1 MNIIDFIWNDIL
13 IGPIM
18 NGLIVLAH
26 SVSDNY
32 GVAIILFTLIVRVI
46 TYPLTLR
53 QLRATRG
60 MQEMQPRMQEI
71 QKKYKDPKRRQEELM
86 KVYRE
91 AGFNPL
97 GCLWPLLVQMPIWIA
112 LYQVLRR
119 TLGDTPEQ
127 LLRLSAD
134 LYDWAYITSAIPIN
148 REFLFWDLGASSLQ
162 QSLPLAI
169 LVGATAYIQQKVS
182 TARMGPRDERSESM
196 NRTMLWMMPFM
207 FGFFTLQVPAGLGLY
222 WLVTSIFTIITSYYY
237 YFYRQGLTWSWKWL
251 LSSEPLPTP
260 AAAVAAAGGGTAVV
274 AATAETVED
283 DESDGDGAA
292 TPQAERP
299 PRRQTSAARR
309 RRQRRRRANRSR

>member
-1 MNIIDFIWNDIL
+1 MDILDFIWNDIL

-18 NGLIVLAH
+18 NGLIVIAH
-26 SVSDNY
+26 AVDDNY

-53 QLRATRG
+53 QLRATRS

-127 LLRLSAD
+127 LLRLSSD
-134 LYDWAYITSAIPIN
+134 LYDWSYITSAIPIN
-148 REFLFWDLGASSLQ
+148 RDFLFFDLGSSSLE

-222 WLVTSIFTIITSYYY
+222 WLVTSIFTILTSWYY
-237 YFYRQGLTWSWKWL
+237 YFYRQGLKWSWKWL
-251 LSSEPLPTP
+251 LSSEPLPAP
-260 AAAVAAAGGGTAVV
+260 AAAAASADGEAVAASTASTEVDEAGGEAS
-274 AATAETVED
+274 E
-283 DESDGDGAA
+283 
-292 TPQAERP
+292 PERP
-299 PRRQTSAARR
+299 QRRTTSAARR

>member
-1 MNIIDFIWNDIL
+1 MEIIDFIWNDIL
-13 IGPIM
+13 LGPIM
-18 NGLIVLAH
+18 NGLIVIAH
-26 SVSDNY
+26 AVGDNY
-32 GVAIILFTLIVRVI
+32 GVAIILFTLIVRVL

-53 QLRATRG
+53 QLRATRS

-71 QKKYKDPKRRQEELM
+71 QKKYKDPRRRQEELM

-97 GCLWPLLVQMPIWIA
+97 GCIWPLLVQMPIWIA

-127 LLRLSAD
+127 LLRLSSD
-134 LYDWAYITSAIPIN
+134 LYDWSYITSAIPIN
-148 REFLFWDLGASSLQ
+148 RDFLFWDLGSSSLE

-169 LVGATAYIQQKVS
+169 MVGVTAYIQQKVS

-222 WLVTSIFTIITSYYY
+222 WLVTSIFTIITSWYY
-237 YFYRQGLTWSWKWL
+237 YFYRQGLTWSWRWL

-260 AAAVAAAGGGTAVV
+260 AGAAAGVS
-274 AATAETVED
+274 ATPVIESSATSTDDVEEAETSQ
-283 DESDGDGAA
+283 SDR
-292 TPQAERP
+292 PQ
-299 PRRQTSAARR
+299 RRSSSAARR

>member
-1 MNIIDFIWNDIL
+1 MDILDFIWNDIL

-18 NGLIVLAH
+18 NGLIVIAH
-26 SVSDNY
+26 AVDDNY
-32 GVAIILFTLIVRVI
+32 GVAIILFTLIVRVV

-53 QLRATRG
+53 QLRATRS

-127 LLRLSAD
+127 LLRLSSD

-148 REFLFWDLGASSLQ
+148 RDFLFWDLGSSSLE

-169 LVGATAYIQQKVS
+169 MVGATAYIQQKVS

-222 WLVTSIFTIITSYYY
+222 WLVTSIFTILTSYYY
-237 YFYRQGLTWSWKWL
+237 YFYRQGLKWS
-251 LSSEPLPTP
+251 
-260 AAAVAAAGGGTAVV
+260 
-274 AATAETVED
+274 
-283 DESDGDGAA
+283 
-292 TPQAERP
+292 
-299 PRRQTSAARR
+299 
-309 RRQRRRRANRSR
+309 

>member
-1 MNIIDFIWNDIL
+1 MDILDFIWNDIL

-18 NGLIVLAH
+18 NGLIVIAH
-26 SVSDNY
+26 AVDDNY

-53 QLRATRG
+53 QLRATRS

-127 LLRLSAD
+127 LLRLSSD
-134 LYDWAYITSAIPIN
+134 LYDWSYITSAIPIN
-148 REFLFWDLGASSLQ
+148 RDFLFFDLGSSSLE

-222 WLVTSIFTIITSYYY
+222 WLVTSIFTILTSWYY
-237 YFYRQGLTWSWKWL
+237 YFYRQGLKWSWKWL
-251 LSSEPLPTP
+251 LSSEPLPAP
-260 AAAVAAAGGGTAVV
+260 AAAAASADGEAVAASAASTEVDEAGGEAS
-274 AATAETVED
+274 E
-283 DESDGDGAA
+283 
-292 TPQAERP
+292 PERP
-299 PRRQTSAARR
+299 QRRTTSAARR

>member
-1 MNIIDFIWNDIL
+1 MEIIDFIWNDIL
-13 IGPIM
+13 LGPIM
-18 NGLIVLAH
+18 NGLIVIAH
-26 SVSDNY
+26 AVGDNY
-32 GVAIILFTLIVRVI
+32 GVAIILFTLIVRVL

-53 QLRATRG
+53 QLRATRS

-71 QKKYKDPKRRQEELM
+71 QKKYKDPRRRQEELM

-97 GCLWPLLVQMPIWIA
+97 GCIWPLLVQMPIWIA

-127 LLRLSAD
+127 LLRLSSD
-134 LYDWAYITSAIPIN
+134 LYDWSYITSAIPIN
-148 REFLFWDLGASSLQ
+148 RDFLFWDLGSSSLE

-169 LVGATAYIQQKVS
+169 MVGVTAYIQQKVS

-222 WLVTSIFTIITSYYY
+222 WLVTSIFTIITSWYY
-237 YFYRQGLTWSWKWL
+237 YFYRQGLTWSWRWL

-260 AAAVAAAGGGTAVV
+260 AGAAAGVS
-274 AATAETVED
+274 ATPVIESSTTSTDDVEEAETSQ
-283 DESDGDGAA
+283 SDR
-292 TPQAERP
+292 PQ
-299 PRRQTSAARR
+299 RRSSSAARR